1 MLSIFTLSVLGAFG
15 VSNALTDVGGKG
27 ASDDDHDDGLRDDDL
42 AEGLGGNE
50 DLIERLDMYAAL
62 GMSPPDAQPT
72 SEAFLP
78 AEDYETDN
86 VFDFVDD
93 AVVADLTNEELDM
106 LSDNVLAAQAGDLS
120 DDEPTEVIAV
130 SVGLPG
136 AHTPDAAESGFRTAL
151 GADDEITL
159 NIADDLPGQILAVHM
174 VFDTNSDDDQS
185 VGLRYALGFYMLPE
199 GQVLPEGTVTGSETD
214 FIEAHGL
221 QKLGEVDMGR
231 FEAHVDPKT
240 GDTIVTNDSRQ
251 AEPPHVLSNRPVTE
265 VGALFS

>member
-15 VSNALTDVGGKG
+15 VTNALTDVTDP
-27 ASDDDHDDGLRDDDL
+27 SSRNDDDDDGLRDGDM
-42 AEGLGGNE
+42 AEGLGGDE

-78 AEDYETDN
+78 AETAEPDN

-93 AVVADLTNEELDM
+93 AVVAELTNEELDM
-106 LSDNVLAAQAGDLS
+106 LSDNVLAAHGDMIA

-136 AHTPDAAESGFRTAL
+136 VHSPDAAQSGFRTAL
-151 GADDEITL
+151 GAEDEITL
-159 NIADDLPGQILAVHM
+159 NIAPDLPGQIVAVHT
-174 VFDTNSDDDQS
+174 VFDIDGDAEEA

-199 GQVLPEGTVTGSETD
+199 GQMLPEGTVTGSETD

-221 QKLGEVDMGR
+221 QKLGEVDMGS
-231 FEAHVDPKT
+231 FEAHVDPAT

-251 AEPPHVLSNRPVTE
+251 AEPPHVLANRPVTE
-265 VGALFS
+265 VSALFS